1 MLKSVPVKA
10 LINYIREVRIELGKV
25 IWPKRKEVVRLTL
38 IVFLI
43 SGIIG
48 AAIGIVDY
56 AFTKLLELII
66 SV

>member
-48 AAIGIVDY
+48 AYIGIIDY

>member
-1 MLKSVPVKA
+1 MRG
-10 LINYIREVRIELGKV
+10 LIGYIKEVRLELEKV
-25 IWPKRKEVVRLTL
+25 IWPKRKDVIRLTL

-48 AAIGIVDY
+48 AYIGIIDY